1 MLKGM
6 LDYIRSDTTD
16 AKRSVSG
23 SSQLYIIASTSANQS
38 VRGSHNMDESSST
51 SGSYSSVEGPS
62 PHPVQLL
69 APPFPVNAPAG
80 LCGPVLVGASS
91 YGQVKP
97 LLPCCQNVTLT
108 LWLALG
114 NHIHFAA
121 GGAGFDGR

>member
-1 MLKGM
+1 
-6 LDYIRSDTTD
+6 
-16 AKRSVSG
+16 
-23 SSQLYIIASTSANQS
+23 
-38 VRGSHNMDESSST
+38 MDESSST

-97 LLPCCQNVTLT
+97 LLPCCQNVTST